1 MPQQSGP
8 ITGVNFTDGLWRD
21 LFGDEPA
28 IVGDVNGTAYQIT
41 TPTSTDQVLIGS
53 PSQDSIARVG
63 GFAHKIP
70 AGQTEPLTVPPSTDS
85 SVGRTDLIV
94 CRYDPTW
101 GAQEPGPVR
110 LHRIAGVEG
119 SNARPAYD
127 GGPPGIEDLVHYA
140 ITRKQGQALNQAA
153 VVDLRTRT
161 GPSLLLTK
169 DDELPTNVPLGTR
182 ARRGR
187 GEFVRE
193 LAGSPGQPA
202 WVSTGAGR
210 LIAVYQFAFAN
221 LPPSG
226 IPGRQETWQVWGAS
240 PQIVGS
246 AAIPDPGVPYRVEAV
261 VAGFFGNEA
270 DNNNTRW
277 DFDAMV
283 GATQISSWVGS
294 NAFNQSNQWK
304 EYHAAVS
311 AQVFTGA
318 QTFSLRTRRIYGTGY
333 GAVARANRGGRVA
346 IYEA

>member
-1 MPQQSGP
+1 MPQESGP
-8 ITGVNFTDGLWRD
+8 LAGQNFTDDVWRAIN
-21 LFGDEPA
+21 GPEPA
-28 IVGDVNGTAYQIT
+28 IVGDVDGSAYALTLPTGTDNA
-41 TPTSTDQVLIGS
+41 LLGS
-53 PSQDSIARVG
+53 PTQDSTSIVA
-63 GFAHKIP
+63 GFMHRIP
-70 AGQTEPLTVPPSTDS
+70 AGQTQQIEIPPSTDAAT
-85 SVGRTDLIV
+85 GRTDIIV
-94 CRYDPTW
+94 ARYDPAFSTV
-101 GAQEPGPVR
+101 PGPCR
-110 LHRIAGVEG
+110 LARVPGVEG
-119 SNARPAYD
+119 SSALPSLDEA
-127 GGPPGIEDLVHYA
+127 PPGVEDFPLWAV
-140 ITRKQGQALNQAA
+140 TRKKGESLNQAA
-153 VVDLRTRT
+153 RRWLGRRT
-161 GPSLLLTK
+161 GPSL
-169 DDELPTNVPLGTR
+169 DVPAREPLPPNVPLGTR

-187 GEFVRE
+187 GEYVRE
-193 LAGSPGQPA
+193 LDAQGAPTWTSA
-202 WVSTGAGR
+202 GAGR

-226 IPGRQETWQVWGAS
+226 IPGREETWQVWGAS

-246 AAIPDPGVPYRVEAV
+246 VAIPDPGVPYRVEAV

>member
-8 ITGVNFTDGLWRD
+8 ITGINFTDGLWRD

-110 LHRIAGVEG
+110 LHRIPGVEG

-127 GGPPGIEDLVHYA
+127 GGPPGIEDLAHYA
-140 ITRKQGQALNQAA
+140 ITRKKGQALNQAA
-153 VVDLRTRT
+153 VVDLRSRT

-169 DDELPTNVPLGTR
+169 DADLPANVPLGTR
-182 ARRGR
+182 VRRGR
-187 GEFVRE
+187 AEHMRMLDASGTPYWDAA
-193 LAGSPGQPA
+193 LPA
-202 WVSTGAGR
+202 VGPAYASYSVGTARISDRG
-210 LIAVYQFAFAN
+210 
-221 LPPSG
+221 
-226 IPGRQETWQVWGAS
+226 TWLTLD
-240 PQIVGS
+240 
-246 AAIPDPGVPYRVEAV
+246 IPDPGYPYLLEATAQGEWVQSSGRHDFGIVYGSATGGTLAFLVGLPTGTGFKVVRTRVPQ
-261 VAGFFGNEA
+261 GPSL
-270 DNNNTRW
+270 NTP
-277 DFDAMV
+277 
-283 GATQISSWVGS
+283 
-294 NAFNQSNQWK
+294 
-304 EYHAAVS
+304 
-311 AQVFTGA
+311 FTGPTKLFA
-318 QTFSLRTRRIYGTGY
+318 IAYKVGNGTALGNFTQYNASLL
-333 GAVARANRGGRVA
+333 ARVIPA
-346 IYEA
+346 

>member
-1 MPQQSGP
+1 MPQESGP
-8 ITGVNFTDGLWRD
+8 LAGHNFPDAVWRAIN
-21 LFGDEPA
+21 GPEPA
-28 IVGDVNGTAYQIT
+28 IVGDVDGSAYALT
-41 TPTSTDQVLIGS
+41 LPTGSDNALLGS
-53 PSQDSIARVG
+53 PTQDSVSVVG
-63 GFAHKIP
+63 GFMHRILR
-70 AGQTEPLTVPPSTDS
+70 GQTQAIEIPPSTDATA
-85 SVGRTDLIV
+85 GRTDIIAV
-94 CRYDPTW
+94 RYDPAYTTV
-101 GAQEPGPVR
+101 PGPCR
-110 LHRIAGVEG
+110 LARVPGVEG
-119 SNARPAYD
+119 SPD
-127 GGPPGIEDLVHYA
+127 LPLLDEDTSGAEELGLWAV
-140 ITRKQGQALNQAA
+140 TRKKGESLNQAA
-153 VVDLRTRT
+153 RRWLGRRT
-161 GPSLLLTK
+161 GPSL
-169 DDELPTNVPLGTR
+169 DVPVGEPLPGVVPLGTR

-187 GEFVRE
+187 GEYVRE
-193 LAGSPGQPA
+193 LNSQGAPTWTSA
-202 WVSTGAGR
+202 GAGR

-221 LPPSG
+221 LPKSG

-240 PQIVGS
+240 PQVVGS
-246 AAIPDPGVPYRVEAV
+246 VAIPDPGVPYRVEAV

-318 QTFSLRTRRIYGTGY
+318 QTFSLRTRRVYGTGY